1 MRGDLPPFK
10 ILSQSKV
17 LAQEFEKLG
26 LKENEQPSALC
37 LSGGG
42 IRSAAICLGTV
53 QALARRELLRHFHYL
68 STVSGGGY
76 LGGWL
81 TRCIAEQNATLPP
94 GSGNVEV
101 VEKGILARQK
111 TPEADKLRRLRG
123 FTNFLTPRPGLASND
138 TRAAVVLW
146 LRNTLVNWTI
156 FFR

>member
-76 LGGWL
+76 
-81 TRCIAEQNATLPP
+81 
-94 GSGNVEV
+94 
-101 VEKGILARQK
+101 
-111 TPEADKLRRLRG
+111 
-123 FTNFLTPRPGLASND
+123 
-138 TRAAVVLW
+138 
-146 LRNTLVNWTI
+146 
-156 FFR
+156 